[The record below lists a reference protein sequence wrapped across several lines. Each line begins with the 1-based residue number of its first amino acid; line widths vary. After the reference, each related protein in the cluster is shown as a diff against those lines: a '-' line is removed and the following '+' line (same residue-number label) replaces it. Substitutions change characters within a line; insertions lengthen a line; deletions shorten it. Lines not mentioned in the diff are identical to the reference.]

1 LVRARDE
8 GARIAYAADRTL
20 ATLYVVAE

>member
-8 GARIAYAADRTL
+8 GARIAYAAYPTL